1 MEGFQQQQNQQRA
14 NKVLETK
21 LKKKQKNALKMS
33 PPYQNQ
39 IAQTKI
45 NKIQ

>member
-21 LKKKQKNALKMS
+21 LKKKIEECIKNVPTLSKS
-33 PPYQNQ
+33 NSTNQN
-39 IAQTKI
+39 K
-45 NKIQ
+45 